1 MVNRFVGWAPL
12 TKKSYVKSSWWAM
25 PTLRLVTMLLCCI
38 ASGCSILI
46 PGPGLDD
53 FPLTGSSFIIAPQ
66 ILQQKITVSF
76 GEKQIALIGIT
87 ELTQNKIKIAGLTD
101 FGKRLLLVDY
111 DGEKLNAEIEPMLA
125 EYFSGR
131 DILLHYQMAYWPE
144 IDLKHTLSSSEWD
157 LVAKGGVR
165 DFIYQGDVIYRA
177 DNDEELPAVAD
188 AKVCNLAA
196 GYCLKFENL
205 VSNE

>member
-1 MVNRFVGWAPL
+1 MMLIF
-12 TKKSYVKSSWWAM
+12 
-25 PTLRLVTMLLCCI
+25 RLLLVIMLGFFF
-38 ASGCSILI
+38 SGCSILI

-66 ILQQKITVSF
+66 ILQQKITISF

-87 ELTQNKIKIAGLTD
+87 ELAQNKIKIAGLTD
-101 FGKRLLLVDY
+101 FGKRILLIDY

-144 IDLKHTLSSSEWD
+144 ADLKKTLAGSEWD
-157 LVAKGGVR
+157 MVAQNGAR
-165 DFIYQGDVIYRA
+165 DFIYQGEVVFRA
-177 DNDEELPAVAD
+177 NNDKELPAVAD

-196 GYCLKFENL
+196 GYCLKFEKL
-205 VSNE
+205 VGDE